1 MPGRY
6 TIRSGTP
13 STSTGSVASSG
24 PTTNATRYVDI
35 AIVSSNRTRTRPFPV
50 GSRETSGP
58 FEIARSP
65 SCATSVTPNT
75 ALRSG
80 SSQHGN
86 ARRASVDS
94 NCVVAIA
101 WLAPASSV

>member
-1 MPGRY
+1 M
-6 TIRSGTP
+6 
-13 STSTGSVASSG
+13 ASSG

-35 AIVSSNRTRTRPFPV
+35 AIVSANRTRTRPSPA
-50 GSRETSGP
+50 GSRPISGP
-58 FEIARSP
+58 FEIASSP
-65 SCATSVTPNT
+65 SSTTSVTPNT

-94 NCVVAIA
+94 NCVVAIVRVT
-101 WLAPASSV
+101 PASSV